1 MNFIIKRIGNWIS
14 VKKDM
19 AVSKTTIPFGFIAVV
34 KNGKSLS
41 FTRRGFQC

>member
-1 MNFIIKRIGNWIS
+1 MKLIIRKIGNWVS

-34 KNGKSLS
+34 KNGTNLS
-41 FTRRGFQC
+41 FTRGEIPC